1 MLTCYTKRMNEFH
14 FFRHGN
20 ANYKEYEKIREGKNP
35 QESFNPQN
43 QDELDLTEAGRELS
57 QNKANI
63 FFNELDPHK
72 TKLFFVSSNE
82 ARAIETAS
90 IFKKIAEEK
99 GFNILTP
106 ENTRSDFVDKY
117 TDGNIRVIDSL
128 SINPQNILMAVSI
141 FNTGKQDTTSFFDK
155 LDEQTKEKWIK
166 VRNIIDQN
174 DKGSWA
180 KNYKEYGEMVKGFLP
195 DQVKT
200 TQDLYENNFKNIKRL
215 IQWSAKKIE
224 QSHENIKVIGFGHED
239 YMLEFLN
246 QEFEEEGIKNCEM
259 INFSVDNNSI
269 DANFRNKNINLDL
282 DKSTEIVNKKAA

>member
-1 MLTCYTKRMNEFH
+1 MNEFN

-20 ANYKEYEKIREGKNP
+20 ANYKEYEKINDGENP
-35 QESFNPQN
+35 QGSFDPKK

-57 QNKANI
+57 QNKATE
-63 FFNELDPHK
+63 FFSELDPLK

-90 IFKKIAEEK
+90 IFKKIAEKK
-99 GFNILTP
+99 GFNIIKP

-141 FNTGKQDTTSFFDK
+141 FNSGKQDTSIFFDK
-155 LDEQTKEKWIK
+155 LDEQTKENWTK
-166 VRNIIDQN
+166 VRNIIDQE

-200 TQDLYENNFKNIKRL
+200 TQDLYENNFKNIKKL

-224 QSHENIKVIGFGHED
+224 ESNENIKVIGFGHED

-246 QEFEEEGIKNCEM
+246 QEFKEEGIKNCEM